1 MKEKEAKYLL
11 SNTSAAW
18 FHAGGTSVGPGPV
31 ISWYH
36 GNKYEQQQ
44 HNNSDNNSNKGD
56 NQAADQMRGMMES
69 W

>member
-18 FHAGGTSVGPGPV
+18 FHAGGTSVGVGPGPV

-36 GNKYEQQQ
+36 GNK
-44 HNNSDNNSNKGD
+44 
-56 NQAADQMRGMMES
+56 
-69 W
+69 